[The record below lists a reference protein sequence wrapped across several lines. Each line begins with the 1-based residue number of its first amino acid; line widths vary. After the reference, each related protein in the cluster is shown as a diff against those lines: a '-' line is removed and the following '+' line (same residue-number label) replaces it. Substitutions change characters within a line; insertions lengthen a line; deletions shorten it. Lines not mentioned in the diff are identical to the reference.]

1 MVRRNKLMLSYT
13 KVASISTCRRPKCQ
27 RIAGSSA
34 VSHVYPG
41 GKKFAKVDDFDNLIS
56 SYLPARYTWISF
68 ATVKWIW

>member
-1 MVRRNKLMLSYT
+1 MRHVFDGSAKQINASSYT

-56 SYLPARYTWISF
+56 PREVYLDFLRDR
-68 ATVKWIW
+68 